1 VLIHGYLGDQSM
13 RKFQEEEFKNN
24 YDLILPSLAGI
35 AILFCELILDRI
47 IQGKKEFKFYF

>member
-1 VLIHGYLGDQSM
+1 M